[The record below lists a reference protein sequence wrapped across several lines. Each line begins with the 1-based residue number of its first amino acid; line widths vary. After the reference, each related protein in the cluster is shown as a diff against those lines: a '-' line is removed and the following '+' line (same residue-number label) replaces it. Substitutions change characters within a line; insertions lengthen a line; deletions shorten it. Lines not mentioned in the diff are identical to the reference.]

1 MRTLLAWYCNIIQHI
16 FDLARPGKPWLSS
29 HETLLLV
36 LVLSTQETLLMLLNE
51 PASSNILSFQ
61 YRYKRKD
68 KHQGSQI
75 KQQIVRCRTPY
86 AACCLYIY
94 PLLSSVPSFFI
105 GHQFPSYLKVVNPC
119 AWHGMEA
126 YDYEFINVAT
136 NMDSQQCK
144 LAALNSA

>member
-1 MRTLLAWYCNIIQHI
+1 MHWRMNQRYHPEPTVTKGVLCPIKWNSINLIPKQQ
-16 FDLARPGKPWLSS
+16 LSS
-29 HETLLLV
+29 
-36 LVLSTQETLLMLLNE
+36 QETLLMLLNE

-75 KQQIVRCRTPY
+75 EQQIVRCRMYSNWHTI
-86 AACCLYIY
+86 CCLFLYIY

-119 AWHGMEA
+119 AWFLCGMAWHGGIWLWV
-126 YDYEFINVAT
+126 YKCSNKYGF
-136 NMDSQQCK
+136 
-144 LAALNSA
+144 SAV

>member
-1 MRTLLAWYCNIIQHI
+1 MHCRMNQRYHPEPTVTI
-16 FDLARPGKPWLSS
+16 GVLSPIKWNS
-29 HETLLLV
+29 LNLV
-36 LVLSTQETLLMLLNE
+36 PKQQLSTQETLLMLLNE

-86 AACCLYIY
+86 AACCLYTY

-105 GHQFPSYLKVVNPC
+105 SHQFPSYLKVVNPC
-119 AWHGMEA
+119 AWFLCGMAWHGGIWLWV
-126 YDYEFINVAT
+126 YKCSNKYGF
-136 NMDSQQCK
+136 
-144 LAALNSA
+144 SAV